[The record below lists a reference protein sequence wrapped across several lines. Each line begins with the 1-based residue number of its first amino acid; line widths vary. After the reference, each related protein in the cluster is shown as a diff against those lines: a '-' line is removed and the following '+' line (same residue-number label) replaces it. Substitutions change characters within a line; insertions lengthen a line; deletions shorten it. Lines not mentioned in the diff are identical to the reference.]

1 MTVSYNGWSAS
12 PSPSAIG
19 IRTYTVGGGSRVALR
34 SSVAPILVWLANYY
48 SQNIEAIDGR
58 QLDDWGYSYRQTRG
72 GGSMSNHSSGTAI
85 DINALHYPRS
95 TNNMTSAKQEE
106 CRQLVRKIN
115 SAAGKTLIK
124 WGGEWS
130 GEYRDQMH
138 FELAPNTS
146 YTDVQRAVRNLTTK
160 PVIWADKTISA
171 FKGPYHAKAP
181 TSVAR
186 VQSRLK
192 AAGFL
197 SSPYI
202 LGTAGVKTRAAMKAW
217 QKAHDYNADGI
228 PGRVQLE
235 RLAGSTYTVK

>member
-1 MTVSYNGWSAS
+1 MTISYNGWSAS

-19 IRTYTVGGGSRVALR
+19 IRTYTVGSSQRVALR

-48 SQNIEAIDGR
+48 DRNIENIDGSR
-58 QLDDWGYSYRQTRG
+58 LDDWGYSYRLTRG

-85 DINALHYPRS
+85 DLNALHYPRS

-115 SAAGKTLIK
+115 NAAGKTLVK

-146 YTDVQRAVRNLTTK
+146 YTDVQRAMRNLTQK
-160 PVIWADKTISA
+160 PVIWADKTTKA
-171 FKGPYHAKAP
+171 FIGPNHTIAP
-181 TSVAR
+181 TSVSR

-192 AAGFL
+192 ATGFL

-202 LGTAGVKTRAAMKAW
+202 TGTAGNKTRAAMAAW
-217 QKAHDYNADGI
+217 QKAHDYKADGV